1 MWKEKK
7 YIDVIAGLKPFAM
20 LIASMVAVFETT
32 GVASAIFMSSFAVFF
47 AISFLVA
54 GYVQDT
60 VKWKILGILL
70 LIVEAALRI
79 FDSSLSYGERGL
91 FFVVIALLLG
101 ILSVFSFSAG
111 KWGRRKK
118 NMAPPAVS
126 AEKAKEEPMNTENTM
141 SLPEDITDKEG
152 ENHET

>member
-1 MWKEKK
+1 M
-7 YIDVIAGLKPFAM
+7 
-20 LIASMVAVFETT
+20 
-32 GVASAIFMSSFAVFF
+32 
-47 AISFLVA
+47 A

-101 ILSVFSFSAG
+101 ILSVVSFSAG